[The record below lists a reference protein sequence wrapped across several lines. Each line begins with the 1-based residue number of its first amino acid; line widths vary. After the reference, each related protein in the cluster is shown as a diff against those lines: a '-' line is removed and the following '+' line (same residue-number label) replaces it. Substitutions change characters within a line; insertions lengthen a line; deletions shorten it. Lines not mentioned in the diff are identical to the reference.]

1 MFHKVRVFKRLT
13 RKEKKRKTMLSSHT
27 QRIVI
32 CMPSGR
38 MGASLGDSS
47 LQAQGCGRL
56 VLRLAAVTPLLCG
69 TLLGGQ
75 RPDVGGVSYCEC
87 GFVLSAFLAA
97 SHRCAF
103 SCDSRVHSC
112 SPCLLSLSSSS
123 PHWTCGLALPSP
135 SLQSSLMQSHLLR
148 FNAAKLPPH
157 ATPASELPGCPIW

>member
-1 MFHKVRVFKRLT
+1 
-13 RKEKKRKTMLSSHT
+13 MLSSQT

-32 CMPSGR
+32 CMPPGR

-47 LQAQGCGRL
+47 LQAQGCGRRL
-56 VLRLAAVTPLLCG
+56 LRLAAVTLLHCG
-69 TLLGGQ
+69 TLVSGQ
-75 RPDVGGVSYCEC
+75 CPDVGCVSYCKC
-87 GFVLSAFLAA
+87 GFVSSAFLAA

-103 SCDSRVHSC
+103 SCDSCVHLC

-135 SLQSSLMQSHLLR
+135 SLQSSLMQSHLLC
-148 FNAAKLPPH
+148 FYAAKLPPH